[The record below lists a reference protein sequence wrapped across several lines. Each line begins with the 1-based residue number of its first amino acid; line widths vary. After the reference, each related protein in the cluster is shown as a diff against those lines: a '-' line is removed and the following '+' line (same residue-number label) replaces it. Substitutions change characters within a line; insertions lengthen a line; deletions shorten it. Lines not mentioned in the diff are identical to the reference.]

1 MICAALLAALFTFRS
16 FAAPAV
22 QEPGYLYR
30 ATLVQAAPGKLLE
43 LIELYK
49 AERAAMPARGDE
61 PFFWMRHSQGDHWDL
76 LLLFP
81 MGSYSGYFG
90 RERVEARQKAAK
102 AAAETDR
109 KMRDMIFRREDV
121 FVWGPPLEEVR
132 GRFEKA
138 AFFHVEMFQSLAGR
152 QGDLAKEREMESAY
166 LKAIG
171 RPTNLLFVR
180 DAGADWD
187 LFTIGFYRDLKHYAE
202 SADIPEP
209 AQESAAKA
217 AGFESAKAIG
227 PYLRTLIS
235 SHHDTLAVAV
245 K

>member
-1 MICAALLAALFTFRS
+1 MILAALLAGL
-16 FAAPAV
+16 FAAGSIAV
-22 QEPGYLYR
+22 PGAETGYLYR
-30 ATLVQAAPGKLLE
+30 ASLVQAAPGKLLE

-49 AERAAMPARGDE
+49 AERTALSRQGDE
-61 PFFWMRHSQGDHWDL
+61 PFLWMRHSQGDRWDL

-81 MGSYSGYFG
+81 MGNYSRYYA
-90 RERVEARQKAAK
+90 RERVEARQKAAA
-102 AAAETDR
+102 AAAEIDH
-109 KMRDMIFRREDV
+109 KIRDAISRREDV
-121 FVWGPPLEEVR
+121 FVWGPPLDEVR

-152 QGDLAKEREMESAY
+152 RDDLAKEREMENAY

-171 RPTNLLFVR
+171 RPANLLFVR

-202 SADIPEP
+202 SADIPEA
-209 AQESAAKA
+209 AQETAAKA
-217 AGFESAKAIG
+217 AGFESAKSIG